1 MNTSRILQGEW
12 IVTYFDLEDQHCPQF
27 RLMNIEIHHV
37 LFLPARELQVLLG
50 LVLAEGRH
58 SGEEGAALDAGL
70 GQDEQ
75 EGAAEGQVSEQEL
88 EVPQDAVGDRL
99 HTKHLQGSIR
109 LSFFQLF
116 LFLPE

>member
-1 MNTSRILQGEW
+1 MTSL
-12 IVTYFDLEDQHCPQF
+12 
-27 RLMNIEIHHV
+27 

-70 GQDEQ
+70 GEDQQ
-75 EGAAEGQVSEQEL
+75 KGAAEGQVSEQEL

-99 HTKHLQGSIR
+99 RIKQMGCNIA
-109 LSFFQLF
+109 
-116 LFLPE
+116 E

>member
-1 MNTSRILQGEW
+1 MPLLMTSLICH
-12 IVTYFDLEDQHCPQF
+12 VT
-27 RLMNIEIHHV
+27 HV

-58 SGEEGAALDAGL
+58 SGEEGAALDARL
-70 GQDEQ
+70 GEDEQ

-99 HTKHLQGSIR
+99 HIKQMDRNIA
-109 LSFFQLF
+109 
-116 LFLPE
+116 E